1 MRYRTEFDQT
11 QNYVKYFNN
20 NKSVSMEKNTSLA
33 NFHSLLFLF
42 LQDTLPL
49 FGIVRKDCV
58 VLTSLLQWNL
68 SIVSFQQFC
77 LLYHWYRHKLQ
88 NFEIVRVGGYK

>member
-1 MRYRTEFDQT
+1 
-11 QNYVKYFNN
+11 
-20 NKSVSMEKNTSLA
+20 MEKNTSLA
-33 NFHSLLFLF
+33 NFHSLLF

-68 SIVSFQQFC
+68 SILSFQHFC
-77 LLYHWYRHKLQ
+77 LFCHCYRNKLQ
-88 NFEIVRVGGYK
+88 NVEIVGVGGYK